1 DTARFNQL
9 VSTTIPQLDRQFE
22 ITLDQLLAFR
32 EKYAQR
38 LNQEAQER
46 FVNSIVTIAVFALLF
61 TLLIGAMFIL
71 LKRRVLSP
79 LDAARRHCQQ
89 MAEGELHTPVL

>member
-1 DTARFNQL
+1 MDAASRNDTARFNQL

-38 LNQEAQER
+38 LNQDAQDR
-46 FVNSIVTIAVFALLF
+46 FVNSMITIGVFALLF
-61 TLLIGAMFIL
+61 Y
-71 LKRRVLSP
+71 
-79 LDAARRHCQQ
+79 AADWRHVYP
-89 MAEGELHTPVL
+89 A